1 MIFANKELARRLER
15 AEGYACMQFAAARKK
30 VHPECGSAWMRCGGA
45 DVVFDGVDAPT
56 TQTFGLGVFEEVTA
70 EILEE
75 IEGFFQERGTA
86 TMHEMCP
93 LAGTAALDLL
103 CARGYRPLEISNVLF
118 RPVENPATTGREVFA
133 CVWWEPGRR
142 RPGAG

>member
-30 VHPECGSAWMRCGGA
+30 VYPECASAWVRCAGV

-75 IEGFFQERGTA
+75 IEEFFQERGTA
-86 TMHEMCP
+86 TMHEVCP

-118 RPVENPATTGREVFA
+118 RPVENPADEGPRWHSRTCG
-133 CVWWEPGRR
+133 GS
-142 RPGAG
+142 G